1 MVRLA
6 GNCRCRFSRN
16 SKDNNEPVQTLLSNP
31 DRNIQDHDDRSESRQ
46 DKAAGMEGNLN
57 LKQFKFKMKNKQIEP
72 LVKPADPEV
81 IPHPE
86 TVPKKEPDEDSPW
99 NVPGPKVDPT
109 PKGKY
114 IF

>member
-1 MVRLA
+1 MNKKQNKLL
-6 GNCRCRFSRN
+6 GSPEDLRN
-16 SKDNNEPVQTLLSNP
+16 DPELEK
-31 DRNIQDHDDRSESRQ
+31 
-46 DKAAGMEGNLN
+46 GFLN
-57 LKQFKFKMKNKQIEP
+57 LKQFKFKMSPETLEP

-81 IPHPE
+81 IPE
-86 TVPKKEPDEDSPW
+86 IVPKKEPEEDSPW

>member
-1 MVRLA
+1 M
-6 GNCRCRFSRN
+6 NKKQN
-16 SKDNNEPVQTLLSNP
+16 KLLGSPEDPNL
-31 DRNIQDHDDRSESRQ
+31 
-46 DKAAGMEGNLN
+46 KKGVLN
-57 LKQFKFKMKNKQIEP
+57 LKQFKFKTEIFTPEP

-81 IPHPE
+81 IPE
-86 TVPKKEPDEDSPW
+86 IIPKKEPEEDSPW